1 VEFLRRITCP
11 VLIVDGSESRQA
23 RRTDKQVRYD
33 AIPNCQR
40 TTIAR
45 AGHMIHQ
52 DHPEQLA
59 DAVSAFLQR

>member
-1 VEFLRRITCP
+1 
-11 VLIVDGSESRQA
+11 VLIVDGAESRQA